1 MTTRG
6 YEMTTRGAR
15 AREERF
21 TRANF
26 PTRARARE
34 CFVNTGENASSF
46 PPASRVTE
54 PHFNSDNESCLSFH
68 SSRGTSST
76 RTRASLARP
85 APPHWRLRRYGWYAS
100 SFGSTQAENDT
111 KLTNPSSSLN
121 RSATASIASSPSST
135 ATCARTTCLN
145 CALVT

>member
-1 MTTRG
+1 
-6 YEMTTRGAR
+6 MTTRGAR

-26 PTRARARE
+26 PTRARARVFCE
-34 CFVNTGENASSF
+34 YGRKRELI
-46 PPASRVTE
+46 PARHARVFE
-54 PHFNSDNESCLSFH
+54 PHFNSDNKSCLLFQ
-68 SSRGTSST
+68 SSRGASST
-76 RTRASLARP
+76 RTRASLARA
-85 APPHWRLRRYGWYAS
+85 APPTHWRLRRYGWYAS
-100 SFGSTQAENDT
+100 SFGSTHAENDT

-121 RSATASIASSPSST
+121 RSATASIDSSPSSL